1 MTGNNCCRRAHDVA
15 DSLLVVGTPA
25 LLSIPAFEELMSRV
39 QAGDPAAA
47 AELVRYYEP
56 DIRLEVRVRLRIQD
70 GRVRRMLDT
79 MDITQSVLASFFAGV
94 AVGRF
99 APQNPQQLVGLLVT
113 MARNKLLSQVR
124 HQRQQQRDARRSEA
138 FDGAVHDVAADHDSP
153 SQIVASRELLG
164 EFRKR
169 LSVEERQLSDRRGA
183 GEPWTAIATELGG
196 TPEGRRKQLER
207 AFARILKEMDLDEEL
222 VDAPPAARED

>member
-1 MTGNNCCRRAHDVA
+1 MGI
-15 DSLLVVGTPA
+15 PA
-25 LLSIPAFEELMSRV
+25 VLSITEFDELMSRV
-39 QAGDPAAA
+39 QAGDPDAA
-47 AELVRYYEP
+47 AELVRHYEP

-99 APQNPQQLVGLLVT
+99 APQHPQQLLVLLVT
-113 MARNKLLSQVR
+113 MARNKLLTQVR
-124 HQRQQQRDARRSEA
+124 HQRRHRRDARRRES
-138 FDGAVHDVAADHDSP
+138 FDAAVHDVAAGGESP

-169 LSVEERQLSDRRGA
+169 LSAEERQVADRRGA

-196 TPEGRRKQLER
+196 TAEGRRKQLER
-207 AFARILKEMDLDEEL
+207 AFLRILKELDLDEEL
-222 VDAPPAARED
+222 AGPPAERED